1 MVVSDGEKKEG
12 KTTCTSTS
20 EGANLNQVPM
30 GLGPGEVLQ
39 QATAGGGQ
47 LVEKDDPGLEEDHT
61 RAVLRVIMDTPPKVR
76 RSDALRAG
84 IKAQPRACGM
94 PVAKRTLA
102 ELKADEKKTGLK
114 VPLDLPADFPRGPW
128 VVDLSKPPDH
138 APASGAHDG
147 GKQATIILVL

>member
-1 MVVSDGEKKEG
+1 MV
-12 KTTCTSTS
+12 
-20 EGANLNQVPM
+20 GA
-30 GLGPGEVLQ
+30 
-39 QATAGGGQ
+39 GQ
-47 LVEKDDPGLEEDHT
+47 LMEKDDPGLEENHT
-61 RAVLRVIMDTPPKVR
+61 RAVLRVMMDTPPKVR
-76 RSDALRAG
+76 RSDVLRAG

-147 GKQATIILVL
+147 GKQATIIPCALQHVTPYNSHFHFIFCECLLQKQSLKDGLP